1 MFGCSYYLMQDS
13 FFTTSVTTSFYCIF
27 SDIALLNAANSCND
41 KVSPR
46 RFGSIPAV
54 SKLFANHAF
63 VWSSLPY
70 ECCKLFKAFFFFAE
84 MPLLS
89 IGKMLFRLSLRLPV
103 YLFLSVSKSLNL
115 HLAEGQI
122 LFWYDEC

>member
-13 FFTTSVTTSFYCIF
+13 FSQLLSQPLFTAYFLTSHCLMRRILVMTKSPTTFWIDS
-27 SDIALLNAANSCND
+27 SC
-41 KVSPR
+41 
-46 RFGSIPAV
+46 FQA
-54 SKLFANHAF
+54 FANHAF